1 MSIKRRTYYTG
12 IFFLLPALLVFS
24 IFNFYPF
31 LSSIFYSFSDW
42 NAISKAKFIGMRN
55 YRGFFEDPRMI
66 HGLKNTFIMGIFGI
80 IIQNTLALGLA
91 VLLNMKLRSRTYL
104 RTAFYFPVI
113 ISLVVTSVVW
123 SQLLKY
129 GGVLN
134 TILTHIGLE
143 SWVHDWLGTVQ
154 TALPTIILLTQWQAI
169 GYCAVIY
176 LAGLQSIP
184 KEVYEAASIEG
195 AKGIAM
201 FRHITLPML
210 MSTVTIVMFL
220 TVVGALKLFDLP
232 YILTNGG
239 PGQASY
245 TVYLATYNA
254 AFKNNDYGYASA
266 AGVILS
272 LIIIT
277 LTLIQL
283 SITRRREVEM

>member
-1 MSIKRRTYYTG
+1 MSMGRRTYITG
-12 IFFLLPALLVFS
+12 ILFLIPALLVFS
-24 IFNFYPF
+24 LFNYYPF
-31 LSSIFYSFSDW
+31 IMSIYYSFTDW
-42 NAISKAKFIGMRN
+42 NAISKAKFIGLHN
-55 YRGFFEDPRMI
+55 YEAFFEDPRMI
-66 HGLKNTFIMGIFGI
+66 QGLRNTVIMAVFGI
-80 IIQNTLALGLA
+80 VVQNAVALGLA

-134 TILTHIGLE
+134 TVLTNLGLE
-143 SWVHDWLGTVQ
+143 AWVHDWLGTVQ
-154 TALPTIILLTQWQAI
+154 TVFPTIIALSQWQAI
-169 GYCAVIY
+169 GYCAIIY

-184 KEVYEAASIEG
+184 KDIYEAASIEG
-195 AKGIAM
+195 AKGIAL

-210 MSTVTIVMFL
+210 MSTVTVVMFL
-220 TVVGALKLFDLP
+220 TVVGALKLFDMP

-245 TVYLATYNA
+245 TVYLAIYKA
-254 AFKNNDYGYASA
+254 AFTNSNYGYASA

-272 LIIIT
+272 VIIIG

-283 SITRRREVEM
+283 SITRRREVEL